1 MPSNIIGNPD
11 KLKFA
16 VMKEGYGKQDATKM
30 NVCKVKNITFENNL
44 YCILLVAMCGC
55 IFRKQPVLHHSLRWV
70 GLTD

>member
-30 NVCKVKNITFENNL
+30 NVCKVKNINFENNL

-55 IFRKQPVLHHSLRWV
+55 IFRAAASAAPQSVLCWV
-70 GLTD
+70 D

>member
-30 NVCKVKNITFENNL
+30 NVCNVNQLEKLESAK
-44 YCILLVAMCGC
+44 AA
-55 IFRKQPVLHHSLRWV
+55 
-70 GLTD
+70 